1 MFENNTPR
9 EGKPL
14 MREKEESSEQE
25 EILKADLVGEHS
37 QDSDFGFRR
46 FERCVLRACC
56 LMKSV
61 R

>member
-25 EILKADLVGEHS
+25 EIVKADLVGEHS
-37 QDSDFGFRR
+37 QD
-46 FERCVLRACC
+46 
-56 LMKSV
+56 
-61 R
+61 

>member
-37 QDSDFGFRR
+37 QDSDFDFAALNVA
-46 FERCVLRACC
+46 FCVACC
-56 LMKSV
+56 C
-61 R
+61 